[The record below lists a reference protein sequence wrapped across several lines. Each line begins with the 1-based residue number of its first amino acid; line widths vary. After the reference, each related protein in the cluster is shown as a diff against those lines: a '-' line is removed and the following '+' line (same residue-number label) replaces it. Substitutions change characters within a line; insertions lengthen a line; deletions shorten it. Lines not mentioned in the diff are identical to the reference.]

1 MQGRQPNPVFSDEY
15 QLLRE
20 ILVEARQAAGV
31 SQRGLGARIGKTASH
46 VCMIETGQRRIDTL
60 EFYKV
65 ARSVG
70 VEPVALFERLS
81 ALLDGLAKAEA
92 EQA

>member
-31 SQRGLGARIGKTASH
+31 SQRRLGARIGKTASH

-81 ALLDGLAKAEA
+81 SRLEGLAKAEEA
-92 EQA
+92 